1 MGARFATHVVATTV
15 ILLLLFATI
24 DFIAA
29 ERQVSTTLV
38 YGLPVWVAELPLPV
52 GYALIAMHSLQQA
65 TPNTAGRLVAAAVV
79 VIIVVWLKIF
89 LPDAALI
96 TVPALIVLGVA
107 TLLGAPIFVA
117 IGGAALFLLLGQ
129 GVPAA
134 SIAVDHYSLVNNPS
148 LSAIPMFALAGYLL
162 AESSAP
168 RRLIAAFGAIFGH
181 LRGGAVIATVLACTF
196 FTSFTGASGV
206 TVLALGGLAMPLL
219 LASGYSSKRALGLV
233 TAAGLPGTLLMP
245 ALPLILYAIVA
256 GISIKD
262 MFLGGMLPTLLLVGI
277 LATWGIMHQPVR
289 RGVQA
294 PFEWGKVRDALV
306 AAKWELSVPIV
317 PIISLSTGFA
327 TPVEAAALTA
337 LYVFFL
343 TVFVHHDLRLA
354 NDVPRVITEC
364 GLIIGGIMLIMGVA
378 LGLTDFLVDAQIPD
392 HMVTWVTHTIRSQF
406 IFLLVLNASLLIAG
420 CVIEI
425 YPAIMIL
432 APIVTRIGQAYGLD
446 PVHLG
451 IIFLANME
459 LGYLTPLV
467 GLNLFYASYRFGK
480 PIIQIFRAVAP
491 LFLWLGVGVLV
502 ITYIPWF
509 STGLFT
515 LLH

>member
-1 MGARFATHVVATTV
+1 
-15 ILLLLFATI
+15 
-24 DFIAA
+24 
-29 ERQVSTTLV
+29 
-38 YGLPVWVAELPLPV
+38 
-52 GYALIAMHSLQQA
+52 
-65 TPNTAGRLVAAAVV
+65 
-79 VIIVVWLKIF
+79 
-89 LPDAALI
+89 
-96 TVPALIVLGVA
+96 
-107 TLLGAPIFVA
+107 
-117 IGGAALFLLLGQ
+117 
-129 GVPAA
+129 
-134 SIAVDHYSLVNNPS
+134 
-148 LSAIPMFALAGYLL
+148 
-162 AESSAP
+162 
-168 RRLIAAFGAIFGH
+168 
-181 LRGGAVIATVLACTF
+181 
-196 FTSFTGASGV
+196 
-206 TVLALGGLAMPLL
+206 
-219 LASGYSSKRALGLV
+219 
-233 TAAGLPGTLLMP
+233 
-245 ALPLILYAIVA
+245 
-256 GISIKD
+256 